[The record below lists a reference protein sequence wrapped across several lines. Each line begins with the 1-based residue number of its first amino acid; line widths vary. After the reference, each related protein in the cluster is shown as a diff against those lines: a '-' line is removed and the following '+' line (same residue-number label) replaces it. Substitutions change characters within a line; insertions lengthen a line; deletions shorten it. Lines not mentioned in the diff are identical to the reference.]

1 MFCRVAR
8 VRSAAERSFEAHKI
22 WLSNSNERTEGH
34 VVSLSRKGVHFD
46 AVVTHV
52 FPCKLMCSCVV
63 LTDRAVEDTIPVSL
77 ISSLSKDRDDRIPRH
92 IEPDSV
98 FELRHVKKNGSLV
111 SRTWVVFERLCSRY
125 TIFYHSLENHSN
137 TSENI

>member
-1 MFCRVAR
+1 M
-8 VRSAAERSFEAHKI
+8 
-22 WLSNSNERTEGH
+22 
-34 VVSLSRKGVHFD
+34 SLSRKGVHFD

-98 FELRHVKKNGSLV
+98 FELRHAKKNGSLV

-125 TIFYHSLENHSN
+125 TIFLSLS
-137 TSENI
+137 